1 MAMAVETRPELVG
14 KRFLCVSGDEP
25 LDLGDIGRWGWRAG
39 VIRAVTHRDNNN
51 SELTVRNSILFLM
64 VCLTVGRMRHLV
76 LVWLWK
82 TEVSCLTSLARWFSV
97 AIGI

>member
-51 SELTVRNSILFLM
+51 SELTIAKPGSGLLSGGRAGVEPGFRAPVRRPSR
-64 VCLTVGRMRHLV
+64 GSR
-76 LVWLWK
+76 
-82 TEVSCLTSLARWFSV
+82 VSD
-97 AIGI
+97 